1 MCLYENSRINPLF
14 FIIKNM
20 TQLMDRFA
28 DINETELEEIL
39 ENRDVDFH
47 LEVAMTHLELGRCS

>member
-1 MCLYENSRINPLF
+1 
-14 FIIKNM
+14 M

-28 DINETELEEIL
+28 DINEIVLKETS

-47 LEVAMTHLELGRCS
+47 LEVTMTHLALGRCS